1 MRAGRLNHL
10 IEIQS
15 PIETTDAAGGPI
27 PTWDEQTPYATL
39 YASVQPLRG
48 REINAPAA
56 ESIVTHMI
64 TTRYKSGITTDMRIK
79 FGDRYFGIDSV
90 LNVDERNI
98 MLEIMAVEGRVQG
111 R

>member
-1 MRAGRLNHL
+1 MRAGKLIHL

-27 PTWDEQTPYATL
+27 PTWDEQTPYAQL

-48 REINAPAA
+48 REIIAA
-56 ESIVTHMI
+56 GTDTQTTHKI
-64 TTRYKSGITTDMRIK
+64 TTRYKAGITTDMRIK
-79 FGDRYFGIDSV
+79 FGERYFGIDSV
-90 LNVDERNI
+90 INVDERNV

>member
-1 MRAGRLNHL
+1 MRAGKLTHL

-27 PTWDEQTPYATL
+27 PTWDEQTPYAQL
-39 YASVQPLRG
+39 YASIQPLRG
-48 REINAPAA
+48 REILAPAA
-56 ESIVTHMI
+56 ESEVTHKI
-64 TTRYKSGITTDMRIK
+64 TTRYKAGITTDMRIK
-79 FGDRYFGIDSV
+79 FGERYFGIESV
-90 LNVDERNI
+90 INVDESNV